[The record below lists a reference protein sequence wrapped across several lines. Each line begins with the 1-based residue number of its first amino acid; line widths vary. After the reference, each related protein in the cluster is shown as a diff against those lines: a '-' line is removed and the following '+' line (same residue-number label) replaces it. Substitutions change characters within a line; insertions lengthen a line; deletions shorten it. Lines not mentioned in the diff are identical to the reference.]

1 MVPDPL
7 KQRLTS
13 AWSTLI
19 RQPLVLVAVI
29 SGSSLMLLFLGW
41 LAADQRDLSH
51 AGSRPS
57 LLELLDQVSKEKEIH
72 RGGSIQYPPGPPRA
86 RSWTSP
92 LARQCSGI
100 DPNVRSRLEALERN
114 RSAWRKDLPID
125 PTNYGE
131 RHKRDAFG
139 QALDVTPRL
148 VVMHETV
155 YSMTSAINTFLT
167 PSTR

>member
-7 KQRLTS
+7 KQRLKLGWS
-13 AWSTLI
+13 ALV

-57 LLELLDQVSKEKEIH
+57 LLELLDQVSKEKADH
-72 RGGSIQYPPGPPRA
+72 RGGSIQHVTVHCG

-100 DPNVRSRLEALERN
+100 VPMCAVGWRPGRN

-139 QALDVTPRL
+139 QALDVTR
-148 VVMHETV
+148 VCGD
-155 YSMTSAINTFLT
+155 A
-167 PSTR
+167 